1 MKCTIT
7 SLAAVAVFVCASAA
21 SAAVIS
27 PSAVDDSGATTLA
40 DARYVATNL
49 INGAH
54 VAALGD
60 APTGPGGEWV
70 TEASPPDYF
79 ANNPSPVLIF
89 DMGADTDL
97 GSVYL
102 GAYTIGV
109 QSFFGVNSQANSVA
123 DYSLAFATDA
133 EGTGGFG
140 SSIAFNPTFI
150 AGPTLPTNAGGGA
163 NPQPVQTFGFGQ
175 VVNARYVEMTLLDNY
190 FGVVGN
196 VGGQRAGFA
205 EIAFN
210 TTNVPEPTT
219 FGLTALGLLALCC
232 RRRRRAPVLLNRS

>member
-1 MKCTIT
+1 MT
-7 SLAAVAVFVCASAA
+7 SNFLSLGAAMVLVCASTANA
-21 SAAVIS
+21 TVVS
-27 PSAVDDSGATTLA
+27 PTAVDDSGANTFA
-40 DARYVATNL
+40 NASFVATNL

-60 APTGPGGEWV
+60 APTGSSWV
-70 TEASPPDYF
+70 TEASLPDYF

-102 GAYTIGV
+102 WAYTFGV
-109 QSFFGVNSQANSVA
+109 QSTSGGNSQGNSVA

-140 SSIAFNPTFI
+140 SSIAFNPMFI
-150 AGPTLPTNAGGGA
+150 AGPTLPTNVGGGA

-196 VGGQRAGFA
+196 AGGDRAGFA

-210 TTNVPEPTT
+210 TTNIPEPTT
-219 FGLTALGLLALCC
+219 ATLALVSLCLAMS
-232 RRRRRAPVLLNRS
+232 RRRIAAR